1 MSINKPG
8 AFLVALVLFIS
19 ANLVFMPPDEV
30 PNTTKQYP
38 VPASTPELF
47 VTLVEPNP
55 TQDSRVELREF
66 DVPQRL
72 AQVNGTGFSSY
83 PDRSTPMSIGDRK
96 AYVTQADGT
105 ALPYSWHYSI
115 ERDGELTD
123 HRALYPYN
131 NPDYSYCAKLS
142 ARKFTFNTLVAYNN
156 SIIARDEVREFVK
169 VRRFTE
175 IKYQNVWMPVEVYLY
190 ATASYPTP
198 HEAASAKAALD
209 KEFGRYMLRN
219 IEGYRN
225 LSRGYVDTAYNG
237 N

>member
-1 MSINKPG
+1 MSTNRPG
-8 AFLVALVLFIS
+8 VFLIALVIFVT
-19 ANLVFMPPDEV
+19 ANLILMPSDKS
-30 PNTTKQYP
+30 PNTLSSEVSDPQ
-38 VPASTPELF
+38 ELF
-47 VTLVEPNP
+47 VTLVDPDVL
-55 TQDSRVELREF
+55 QDTRVELHEF
-66 DVPQRL
+66 DVPERL

-83 PDRSTPMSIGDRK
+83 PDRSTPMSLGDRK
-96 AYVTQADGT
+96 AYVTRPDGG

-142 ARKFTFNTLVAYNN
+142 ARQFTFNTLVAYNN
-156 SIIARDEVREFVK
+156 SLIAREELREFIK
-169 VRRFTE
+169 VHHNFKE
-175 IKYQNVWMPVEVYLY
+175 VKYQNTWMPVQVYLY
-190 ATASYPTP
+190 ATASYPTA

-209 KEFGRYMLRN
+209 KEFGRYMLRD

-225 LSRGYVDTAYNG
+225 LPGYVDTAYNG